1 MTTNIKGKSVWWI
14 SNENIFIYYHISLFN
29 KWAFFFFFE
38 SDDDKL
44 KDAIKLF
51 EKANRAFTLKGIYS
65 GCRYIREAADN
76 VYDIDLDKRH
86 SEYGSYGRDFNRR
99 LKNQIETL
107 ANNTQ
112 LICKGY

>member
-1 MTTNIKGKSVWWI
+1 MLKVNLFGEQAMKIFLFTITLVFSI
-14 SNENIFIYYHISLFN
+14 SGHS
-29 KWAFFFFFE
+29 FFFE

-51 EKANRAFTLKGIYS
+51 EKANRAFTLKDIYS
-65 GCRYIREAADN
+65 GCRYIREAMDN

-112 LICKGY
+112 FICKGY

>member
-1 MTTNIKGKSVWWI
+1 MKIFLFTITLVFSI
-14 SNENIFIYYHISLFN
+14 SGHS
-29 KWAFFFFFE
+29 FFFE

-51 EKANRAFTLKGIYS
+51 EKANRAFTLKDIYS
-65 GCRYIREAADN
+65 GCRYIREAMDN

-86 SEYGSYGRDFNRR
+86 SEYGSYGRDLTRQVT
-99 LKNQIETL
+99 NQIETL
-107 ANNTQ
+107 ANNTK